1 MAFQGIIHLSLD
13 SPEHVICVLGT
24 EICLDLSRCAP
35 HKCESFTVSG
45 SPGVLVDIRNA
56 VPVTTSEDPATT
68 RWSLSDPMD
77 VLVKMTSP
85 SPATDGDKVS
95 VSYYE
100 PDEEVPMA
108 TAELYL
114 TGIAVSLDVDIYRSG
129 HVEMASDQQAKKN
142 WIWGPGGWG
151 AILFVNCSP
160 PDMVQLTDKRTTK
173 VFFSEEIKNLSQMML
188 NVQGPACILKNH
200 RLVLHTSEEES
211 EKARV
216 YRPQEGGSSPFEL
229 VLGPGQHTY
238 TFAPLES
245 HLKET
250 FYVEAIEF
258 PSADF
263 SGLISY
269 SVSLVEESQDPSIPE
284 TLVHKDTVVF
294 RVAPCIFTP
303 STQMPL
309 EVYLCKEL
317 QVQGFVSAVTELGEK
332 SDSQVA
338 SVYEDPNRL
347 GRWLQDE
354 MAFCYTQAPH
364 KTISLV
370 LDTPRVLKLEDFPM
384 KYSLSPGVG
393 YVIQCTKDHRVASID
408 SIGNLMVSP
417 PVKVEGKEYPLG
429 RILIGSSFY
438 PSKESRDM
446 SKALR
451 DFLYAQQVQAPVEL
465 FSDWLMTGHVDEF
478 MCFVPTWD
486 KSEGEKGFRL
496 LLASPSSCY
505 KLFQEKQKEGYGD
518 MPLFEDVRESQLL
531 SNRREAKTINQL
543 LADENMR
550 KQNDYVEKC
559 INLNRDVLRRE
570 LGLVERDIIDVPQ
583 LFCLEQLTNVPSSQ
597 QTKKLYARPYFPSLL
612 RVIVM
617 GKNLGIPKPFGPQ
630 IKGTCCLEEEISR
643 LLEPLGFKC
652 TFINDFDCYLTEI
665 GDFCACA
672 NIRRVPFAFKW
683 WRMVPQTQ
691 A

>member
-129 HVEMASDQQAKKN
+129 HVEMASDQQAKVFV
-142 WIWGPGGWG
+142 GGIYLLPCRLN
-151 AILFVNCSP
+151 AILSQSEAGPEDCKSPVAMQGTRHDAGLGSLGQRRRKRVLRLRYTSP
-160 PDMVQLTDKRTTK
+160 PPLECWPPEALNFCLV
-173 VFFSEEIKNLSQMML
+173 SCSEIKNLSQMML

-309 EVYLCKEL
+309 EVYLCK
-317 QVQGFVSAVTELGEK
+317 
-332 SDSQVA
+332 
-338 SVYEDPNRL
+338 
-347 GRWLQDE
+347 
-354 MAFCYTQAPH
+354 
-364 KTISLV
+364 
-370 LDTPRVLKLEDFPM
+370 
-384 KYSLSPGVG
+384 
-393 YVIQCTKDHRVASID
+393 
-408 SIGNLMVSP
+408 
-417 PVKVEGKEYPLG
+417 
-429 RILIGSSFY
+429 
-438 PSKESRDM
+438 
-446 SKALR
+446 
-451 DFLYAQQVQAPVEL
+451 
-465 FSDWLMTGHVDEF
+465 
-478 MCFVPTWD
+478 
-486 KSEGEKGFRL
+486 
-496 LLASPSSCY
+496 
-505 KLFQEKQKEGYGD
+505 
-518 MPLFEDVRESQLL
+518 
-531 SNRREAKTINQL
+531 
-543 LADENMR
+543 
-550 KQNDYVEKC
+550 
-559 INLNRDVLRRE
+559 
-570 LGLVERDIIDVPQ
+570 
-583 LFCLEQLTNVPSSQ
+583 
-597 QTKKLYARPYFPSLL
+597 
-612 RVIVM
+612 
-617 GKNLGIPKPFGPQ
+617 
-630 IKGTCCLEEEISR
+630 
-643 LLEPLGFKC
+643 
-652 TFINDFDCYLTEI
+652 
-665 GDFCACA
+665 
-672 NIRRVPFAFKW
+672 
-683 WRMVPQTQ
+683 
-691 A
+691 